1 MEAQNLEIIDWLLD
15 QKAESKMDFLD
26 RAERYFYQLWSAYKK
41 SAAETF
47 QELANDYQKGRKPSP
62 TKKGEWRLR
71 KQQEMAL
78 LELVDL
84 CRKAKNTLRLKMH
97 AQRLEPLD
105 TKKLKKLVRQASR
118 EEKHFDRSMREAL
131 IQGRA
136 DLMTTNDI
144 AVGLLSLSE
153 EIEEMVEPVDEQLN
167 NLFQQEF
174 LVSLED
180 LSPVLD
186 FEKIKRKVTEVEGKS
201 N

>member
-1 MEAQNLEIIDWLLD
+1 LEDKNLEIIDWLLD
-15 QKAESKMDFLD
+15 QKADSKMDFLD
-26 RAERYFYQLWSAYKK
+26 RAERYFYQLWSAYKE
-41 SAAETF
+41 SAESIF
-47 QELANDYQKGRKPSP
+47 QEITNDYHKGRKPSP

-71 KQQEMAL
+71 KQQEQAL
-78 LELVDL
+78 LELVDV
-84 CRKAKNTLRLKMH
+84 CRKAKNTLRLKLH

-118 EEKHFDRSMREAL
+118 EEKSFDRSMREAL

-144 AVGLLSLSE
+144 AIGLLSLSE
-153 EIEEMVEPVDEQLN
+153 EIEEMIEPIDEQLN
-167 NLFQQEF
+167 ELFQHEF
-174 LVSLED
+174 LGSLEE

-186 FEKIKRKVTEVEGKS
+186 FEKIKRKMIEIEGKS